1 MKTMDEEAGEILV
14 WRDEIASRIALHIR
28 GSRPDEYQAVK
39 LSRQEA
45 RRLAALILFQA
56 ERLGERRL
64 VAAPTPIDAAR
75 KLA

>member
-1 MKTMDEEAGEILV
+1 MKIMDEEAGEVLV
-14 WRDEIASRIALHIR
+14 WRDEAGACIALHIR
-28 GSRPDEYQAVK
+28 GSRPDEHQAVR

-64 VAAPTPIDAAR
+64 VAAPMPAEPEL

>member
-1 MKTMDEEAGEILV
+1 MKTM
-14 WRDEIASRIALHIR
+14 
-28 GSRPDEYQAVK
+28 DEYQAVK

-45 RRLAALILFQA
+45 RRLAALILFQS

>member
-14 WRDEIASRIALHIR
+14 ERDEVRSCIAVHLKGTS
-28 GSRPDEYQAVK
+28 PDEYRLVR

-56 ERLGERRL
+56 ERLGETRL
-64 VAAPTPIDAAR
+64 APAAGFDDAGLRIA
-75 KLA
+75 